1 MAIDLFYCRAQVPEY
16 FDADLSSVLHCGPL
30 ARLPPL
36 MLQPLSLQDGLL
48 KLLRRELSRT
58 LDPSG
63 HHPGLYRV
71 QYSAIVHNESAPLH
85 L

>member
-58 LDPSG
+58 LA
-63 HHPGLYRV
+63 HPAII
-71 QYSAIVHNESAPLH
+71 QACIDYSTQP
-85 L
+85 